1 MPSATACAPT
11 STSSPADDPDDFLL
25 LLQDLLD
32 RFHPVGADEETLV
45 LRIAAD
51 QWRLDRAFPMEAR
64 IFRDLFYDVAEQDK
78 ARQRRYAG
86 EKKDA
91 EEDGDPVPPAPIP
104 PEEGDLLAR
113 AFNIDCAGPNSF
125 SKLARYESS
134 IERSIDRCLRQLQ
147 KFQAARNNPPASG
160 PQTDPEP
167 PQHPQKPKITKRT
180 QKMRVVQPQAGVST
194 PAPPRQR
201 IAPSKHRRRVPTLAR
216 RARQRNTTP
225 APDPCPRRA
234 KRAMVIESDR
244 P

>member
-64 IFRDLFYDVAEQDK
+64 IFRGLFYDVAEQDK

-86 EKKDA
+86 EKKNA

-147 KFQAARNNPPASG
+147 KFQAARNTPDPNPQPRHDPPAERLE
-160 PQTDPEP
+160 PTDNIPG
-167 PQHPQKPKITKRT
+167 I
-180 QKMRVVQPQAGVST
+180 
-194 PAPPRQR
+194 PRATR
-201 IAPSKHRRRVPTLAR
+201 RPSKHRRLRSEP
-216 RARQRNTTP
+216 
-225 APDPCPRRA
+225 
-234 KRAMVIESDR
+234 KS
-244 P
+244 

>member
-1 MPSATACAPT
+1 MRPSPLAPKQSKVNPHPAAMPSATACAPT

-64 IFRDLFYDVAEQDK
+64 IFRGLFYDVAEQDK

-113 AFNIDCAGPNSF
+113 AFNIDCPGPNSF

-167 PQHPQKPKITKRT
+167 PSAPPKTEDYETNPKNEGS
-180 QKMRVVQPQAGVST
+180 PAPSGGLDAGPTSPTDRPLETST
-194 PAPPRQR
+194 PCAGAGAPG
-201 IAPSKHRRRVPTLAR
+201 APAKH
-216 RARQRNTTP
+216 N
-225 APDPCPRRA
+225 
-234 KRAMVIESDR
+234 
-244 P
+244 